1 MSFGTQR
8 GLSTHERHAYPAVRN
23 VKRKE
28 ATSINTWNWT
38 EEEVSL
44 LRELDELYKDYRHP
58 NVEISKILTIKT
70 VEQIRNKRKRL
81 KTEEASSQED
91 EMVTKGGCNP
101 VDPGNALNFKE
112 LEQESINERRRCL
125 KNEIEKDHEVPQPT
139 LKL

>member
-8 GLSTHERHAYPAVRN
+8 GSSTHERHAHSAVRN

-28 ATSINTWNWT
+28 ATSINTRNWT

-70 VEQIRNKRKRL
+70 VEQVKNKRKRL

-91 EMVTKGGCNP
+91 KMVTEGGYDP

-112 LEQESINERRRCL
+112 LEQESIDERRRCL
-125 KNEIEKDHEVPQPT
+125 KNEIEKDHEVSRAT
-139 LKL
+139 LKS